1 MKSMY
6 SIIITRRKMNLLFLL
21 DPFRVAEENT
31 GVPQLH
37 GRCRRKKT
45 GGLYIGF
52 VLLSGPS
59 IHVFNHIYPLHS
71 FSPFINL
78 I

>member
-1 MKSMY
+1 
-6 SIIITRRKMNLLFLL
+6 MNLLFLL

-37 GRCRRKKT
+37 GRYRRKKT
-45 GGLYIGF
+45 GGLYIGLV

-59 IHVFNHIYPLHS
+59 LHVFNHVYPLLS